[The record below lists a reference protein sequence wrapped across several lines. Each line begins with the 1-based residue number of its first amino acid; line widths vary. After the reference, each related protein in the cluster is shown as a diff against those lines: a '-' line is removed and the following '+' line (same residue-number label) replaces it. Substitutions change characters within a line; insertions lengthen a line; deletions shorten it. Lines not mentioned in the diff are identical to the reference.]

1 MIGFLQRRLS
11 LRRALEG
18 VRPRLYRLAW
28 SWCHDADEANDVVQE
43 ACLKAME
50 RTAQLR
56 DPAKAEQWL
65 VKIMSNVYLDRVRGR
80 REYADITAMELEAVD
95 DGPLE
100 AAERSHAVDQVRA
113 AIGELSVDQRMV
125 LTMVDLMEFSY
136 AEVSESLEI
145 PVGTVMSR
153 LCRARRRLKEQLLLQ
168 AGTPRPAVA
177 GHLRRVK

>member
-1 MIGFLQRRLS
+1 MIGFLQRRLA
-11 LRRALEG
+11 LRRALET

-50 RTAQLR
+50 RTTQLK

-65 VKIMSNVYLDRVRGR
+65 VKIMSNVYLDRLRAHR
-80 REYADITAMELEAVD
+80 AHMDITAVELEAVD

-100 AAERSHAVDQVRA
+100 AAQRSRAVDQVRA
-113 AIGELSVDQRMV
+113 AIGALGVEQRMV

-136 AEVSESLEI
+136 AEVSEALEI

-153 LCRARRRLKEQLLLQ
+153 LCRGRRRLKAQLLLQ
-168 AGTPRPAVA
+168 AGGTRPAVA
-177 GHLRRVK
+177 LHLRRVK

>member
-11 LRRALEG
+11 VRRALESA
-18 VRPRLYRLAW
+18 RPRLYRLAW

-56 DPAKAEQWL
+56 DPAKTEQWL
-65 VKIMSNVYLDRVRGR
+65 VKIMSNVFLDRVRAR
-80 REYADITAMELEAVD
+80 REHMDITAMELEAAD

-100 AAERSHAVDQVRA
+100 AAQRSHAVDQVRA
-113 AIGELSVDQRMV
+113 AIAELSVDQRMV
-125 LTMVDLMEFSY
+125 LTMVDLQDFSY
-136 AEVSESLEI
+136 AEVSEALDI

-168 AGTPRPAVA
+168 AAIPRSAVA

>member
-11 LRRALEG
+11 LRRALES

-50 RTAQLR
+50 RTAQLK
-56 DPAKAEQWL
+56 DPARAEQWL
-65 VKIMSNVYLDRVRGR
+65 VKIMSNVFLDRVRAR
-80 REYADITAMELEAVD
+80 REHMDITAVELESVD

-100 AAERSHAVDQVRA
+100 AAQRSHAVDQVRA
-113 AIGELSVDQRMV
+113 AIRTLSVDQRMV

-136 AEVSESLEI
+136 AEVSETLEI

-153 LCRARRRLKEQLLLQ
+153 LCRARRRLKERLLLQ
-168 AGTPRPAVA
+168 VGMPRPAAA